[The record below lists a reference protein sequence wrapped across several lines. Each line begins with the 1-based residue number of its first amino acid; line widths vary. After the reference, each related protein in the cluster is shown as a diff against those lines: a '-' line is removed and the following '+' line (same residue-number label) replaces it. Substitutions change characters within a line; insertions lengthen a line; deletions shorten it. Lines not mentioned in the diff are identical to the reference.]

1 MAVLYFDSQDFIDTL
16 VNEGIDDKMA
26 KAIAKANKRMLSDAV
41 SQGLATK
48 EESQKI
54 KDDAK
59 NAYHALKDDLHDVK
73 ASIKLMQWML
83 TVLVGGM
90 IALLVKGFF

>member
-1 MAVLYFDSQDFIDTL
+1 MAVLYFDSQDFIETL
-16 VNEGIDDKMA
+16 VNEGVDEKTA
-26 KAIAKANKRMLSDAV
+26 KAIAKANKRMMIDATTQV
-41 SQGLATK
+41 IATK
-48 EESQKI
+48 EESQHI

-59 NAYHALKDDLHDVK
+59 NAYHALKDDIHDVK
-73 ASIKLMQWML
+73 SSIKLMQWML